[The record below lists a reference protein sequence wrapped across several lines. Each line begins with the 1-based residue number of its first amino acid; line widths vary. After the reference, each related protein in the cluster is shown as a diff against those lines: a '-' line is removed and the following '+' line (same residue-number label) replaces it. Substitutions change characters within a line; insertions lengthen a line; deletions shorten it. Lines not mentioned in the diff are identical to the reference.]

1 MIAHTSPIL
10 DSHSYFSLWV
20 LSPDS
25 GPGSSPDKL
34 SLSVTPV
41 SFPSLSFPFPI
52 YKMM

>member
-34 SLSVTPV
+34 SLSVTP
-41 SFPSLSFPFPI
+41 SLRFPFPI